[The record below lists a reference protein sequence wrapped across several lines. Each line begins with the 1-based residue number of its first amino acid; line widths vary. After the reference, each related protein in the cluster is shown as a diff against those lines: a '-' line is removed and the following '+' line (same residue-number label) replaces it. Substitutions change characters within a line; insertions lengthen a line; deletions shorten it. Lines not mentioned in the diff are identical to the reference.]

1 MLMKVMTFFFAHK
14 NFLLSS
20 CLLTNGEFAS
30 ESIVLFLL
38 KVFNLIMWVRL
49 VVNIQVGHACC

>member
-1 MLMKVMTFFFAHK
+1 MLMKVLTFFFTHK
-14 NFLLSS
+14 NLLLSS

-49 VVNIQVGHACC
+49 VVNI